1 MAFFD
6 RNFRPV
12 TAQPRLAQEAFDL
25 ERELDVI
32 LDGALEG
39 TFPASDPVSSLRVQ
53 NA

>member
-6 RNFRPV
+6 RTENFRPV
-12 TAQPRLAQEAFDL
+12 TAQPRLAHEAFDL
-25 ERELDVI
+25 ERELDR
-32 LDGALEG
+32 ALEG